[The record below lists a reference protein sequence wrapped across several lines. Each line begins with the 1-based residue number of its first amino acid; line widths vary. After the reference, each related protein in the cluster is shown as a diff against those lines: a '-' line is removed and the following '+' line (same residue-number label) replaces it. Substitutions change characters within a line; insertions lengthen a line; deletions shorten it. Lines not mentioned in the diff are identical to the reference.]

1 MLHRAFGVIEAP
13 TWEDFNYFLKERC
26 FPATRGNVKQLLRQ
40 MQIGGYDPLQIA
52 EKTAGRMAEDNLWL
66 KFDYYK
72 GVAKRGTNIVV
83 RQ

>member
-1 MLHRAFGVIEAP
+1 VIEAP

-26 FPATRGNVKQLLRQ
+26 FPETRGDAKLLLRQ
-40 MQIGGYDPLQIA
+40 MRIGGYDPLQIV

-72 GVAKRGTNIVV
+72 EAAKRGTNTAA
-83 RQ
+83 QQ